1 MLYIREYMERFRAGL
16 SAIDFRL
23 TDIIEIL
30 ILAFM
35 IYYCIKWVKRTRTW
49 SVLKGITVLLLFVL
63 VANILKLNT
72 ILWLTDLAFR
82 FGITALI
89 VVFQPELRKGL
100 ESLGQKNFM
109 TNIFPFDTGKD
120 LKERFSDKTINE
132 LIRAIFEMSKVKTGA
147 LIVIE
152 QNILLAEYERTG
164 IELDSL
170 VSAQLLMN
178 IFEHNTPLHDGA
190 VMIRGNRIISATCY
204 LPLSDNMR
212 LSKDLGTR
220 HRAAIGIS
228 EVTDSLTIVIS
239 EETGAV
245 SYAIGGVLTR
255 DVDHVMLKRKLI
267 SVQQQEKDEKKF
279 SLWKGRAK
287 NGKKTGQ

>member
-1 MLYIREYMERFRAGL
+1 VLYIREYMERFRAGL

-279 SLWKGRAK
+279 SLWKGRVK

>member
-1 MLYIREYMERFRAGL
+1 MERFRAGL

-279 SLWKGRAK
+279 SLWKGRVK